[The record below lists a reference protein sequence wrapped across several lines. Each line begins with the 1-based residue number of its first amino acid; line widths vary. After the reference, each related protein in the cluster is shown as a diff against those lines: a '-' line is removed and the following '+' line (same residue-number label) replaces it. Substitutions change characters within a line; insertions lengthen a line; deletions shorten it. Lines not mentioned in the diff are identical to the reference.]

1 MILRNFL
8 FTMDSITVV
17 SQVDLALVTGTKKED
32 DDAAKEVLF

>member
-17 SQVDLALVTGTKKED
+17 SQVDLVTEQKED
-32 DDAAKEVLF
+32 DDAAK

>member
-17 SQVDLALVTGTKKED
+17 LQVDLGLVTGTKKKD